1 MTNDEIRACLIAD
14 KYVNNIDQE
23 SKLKKLGEEVAE
35 FIMAVMKDDKVN
47 MKEEAGDV
55 CFLILH
61 ILSKEIPQNE
71 INIDRFIL
79 EASDKMFGRFN
90 KNK

>member
-1 MTNDEIRACLIAD
+1 MTIEEIRACIIAD
-14 KYVNNIDQE
+14 KYVGNLDQE

-35 FIMAVMKDDKVN
+35 FIIAVMKSDNVN

-61 ILSKEIPQNE
+61 ILSKEIPQDE

-79 EASDKMFGRFN
+79 EASDKMFGRFGN
-90 KNK
+90 K